1 MIKKTRAY
9 LDDVIKS
16 GSTKEEQDRNLEA
29 FIRMVHKYGLTLNEN
44 NCVFGV
50 TQISLLGHILENGTK
65 RPDPCRLTTLMKY
78 PLPQNK
84 SQLQPLLGFF
94 AYNAKWLADY
104 S

>member
-1 MIKKTRAY
+1 
-9 LDDVIKS
+9 
-16 GSTKEEQDRNLEA
+16 
-29 FIRMVHKYGLTLNEN
+29 MVHKYGLTLNEN

-50 TQISLLGHILENGTK
+50 TQISLLGHLLENGTK

-84 SQLQPLLGFF
+84 SQLQRLLGFF
-94 AYNAKWLADY
+94 AYNAVSLLADY